1 MSIDLHLPSRP
12 ILQRFREV
20 VGLDGVAAVE
30 VGDGA
35 GELEDAVKGAGAELE
50 LRHRRLDQRL
60 PRLVELA
67 VLAHLGRS
75 HVGVGLFQ
83 QVAVALRRESILRQG
98 LRQAVALD
106 GVGGL
111 DAGAD
116 GAAGF
121 AEAVG
126 EELVVVDAGDVDVDV
141 DAVEEGAGD
150 ALLVASDGSRT
161 TGAFFL
167 RVIGPTA
174 RAGILAIYASVCA
187 LTCLTVFSS
196 L

>member
-1 MSIDLHLPSRP
+1 M
-12 ILQRFREV
+12 

-35 GELEDAVKGAGAELE
+35 GELEDPMKGAGAELK
-50 LRHRRLDQRL
+50 LRHRRLDQCL
-60 PRLVELA
+60 ARLVQLA
-67 VLAHLGRS
+67 VLPHLGWS
-75 HVGVGLFQ
+75 HVGVGLVQ
-83 QVAVALRRESILRQG
+83 QAAVTLRRERVFGQG
-98 LRQAVALD
+98 PGRAVALD
-106 GVGGL
+106 GAGGL
-111 DAGAD
+111 DAGAE

-126 EELVVVDAGDVDVDV
+126 EELVVVHARDVDVDV
-141 DAVEEGAGD
+141 NAVEEGAGD
-150 ALLVASDGSRT
+150 ALLVAGDGPRT
-161 TGAFFL
+161 TSAFFL

>member
-1 MSIDLHLPSRP
+1 M
-12 ILQRFREV
+12 
-20 VGLDGVAAVE
+20 VGLDRIAAVE

-35 GELEDAVKGAGAELE
+35 GELEDAMKGAGAELE

-67 VLAHLGRS
+67 VLPHLGRS

-126 EELVVVDAGDVDVDV
+126 QELVVVDAGDVNVDV
-141 DAVEEGAGD
+141 NAVEEGAGD
-150 ALLVASDGSRT
+150 ALLVAGNSSRT
-161 TGAFFL
+161 TGTFCL
-167 RVIGPTA
+167 IVSKPTTW
-174 RAGILAIYASVCA
+174 AGILAMCVSACR
-187 LTCLTVFSS
+187 LMCLI
-196 L
+196 LC

>member
-50 LRHRRLDQRL
+50 LGHRRLHERFA
-60 PRLVELA
+60 RLVELA

-75 HVGVGLFQ
+75 HVGVGLVQ
-83 QVAVALRRESILRQG
+83 QAPVALRREGIFGQG
-98 LRQAVALD
+98 LGEAVALD
-106 GVGGL
+106 GAGGL
-111 DAGAD
+111 DASAN
-116 GAAGF
+116 GAAGL

-126 EELVVVDAGDVDVDV
+126 EELVVIDAGDVDVDV

-150 ALLVASDGSRT
+150 ALLVAGDGSRT
-161 TGAFFL
+161 TSTFFL
-167 RVIGPTA
+167 RVIGPATW
-174 RAGILAIYASVCA
+174 AGI
-187 LTCLTVFSS
+187 FSIS
-196 L
+196 GFACTRM